1 MLLAFTEQGSGPVV
15 VLLHG
20 FPLNRT
26 MWAGQI
32 RTLGASHRVIAPDL
46 RGHGDSPA
54 PDAVYTMEAMADDVV
69 ELLDGQGVAEPVVV
83 GGLSMG
89 GYVALA
95 MALKHPDRLRAL
107 MLIDT
112 RAAADS
118 PEAAKG
124 REESAQAVLKEGHPR
139 AVVESMIPKLFGKST
154 LARHPDR
161 IESMRAEMEKTSA
174 SGVAGALRGMAIRP
188 DRRGDL
194 AKITV
199 PTLVVVGEEDAIAPP
214 DEARAIAE
222 ALPDGRLDVVPGVGH
237 LAPYE
242 DPEAFDE
249 VVLRFLQGLS

>member
-1 MLLAFTEQGSGPVV
+1 MLLAFVEQGSGPVV

-20 FPLNRT
+20 FPLNRV
-26 MWAGQI
+26 MWAEQI
-32 RTLGASHRVIAPDL
+32 RTLSESHRVIAPDL

-69 ELLDGQGVAEPVVV
+69 ELLDGLGVVEPVVV

-95 MALKHPDRLRAL
+95 MALNHPSRLRGL

-124 REESAQAVLKEGHPR
+124 REETARAVLDAGHPR
-139 AVVESMIPKLFGKST
+139 AVVEAMIPKLFGKST
-154 LARHPDR
+154 LKDHPERVDP
-161 IESMRAEMEKTSA
+161 MRAEMEKTSA

-194 AKITV
+194 ARITV
-199 PTLVVVGEEDAIAPP
+199 PTLVVVGKEDVIAPP

-222 ALPDGRLDVVPGVGH
+222 GLPDGRLEVVPDAGH
-237 LAPYE
+237 LSPLE
-242 DPEAFDE
+242 NPQAFNE
-249 VVLRFLQGLS
+249 VVLRFLRGLG